1 MKIILSQNADNKIK
15 HMIMSVPTEIGAML
29 SGHVT
34 PQGDVYVSDVYMT
47 KQTVSGSDVD
57 FDQESCNIAVLKAM
71 ANDEMLIGWVH
82 SHANM
87 GVFWSGTDVN
97 TINKLIAFA
106 GTFLCS
112 IVGNRE
118 MKFKGRVDYI
128 STSVF
133 GSRQE
138 VYDDLKIEVETV
150 YPNEVRD
157 AFQADIDQYVAKR
170 VYVSKQKVDHK
181 KQSTYWSGGRR
192 YDLTVEEE
200 FGQLAP
206 TKQAVLDQIYDKYDK
221 VDENDIIGE
230 TCTLTD
236 EEVISE
242 LEEKVINDLVKYNGM
257 TTDEAREAIRG

>member
-15 HMIMSVPTEIGAML
+15 HMIMAVPTEIGAML
-29 SGHVT
+29 SGYVT
-34 PQGDVYVSDVYMT
+34 EGGDVYVSDVYMT
-47 KQTVSGSDVD
+47 KQTVSGSDID

-82 SHANM
+82 SHASM

-112 IVGNRE
+112 IVGNRN
-118 MKFKGRVDYI
+118 MQFKGRVDYI

-150 YPNEVRD
+150 YPDDVKS
-157 AFQADIDQYVAKR
+157 AFQTDIDQYVAKR
-170 VYVSKQKVDHK
+170 VYTPKQKVDYK
-181 KQSTYWSGGRR
+181 RQSSYWSGGRR
-192 YDLTVEEE
+192 YTMTDEELGIKNDQLT
-200 FGQLAP
+200 LADI
-206 TKQAVLDQIYDKYDK
+206 LDDNG
-221 VDENDIIGE
+221 EDIGSIS
-230 TCTLTD
+230 TLTD
-236 EEVISE
+236 DEVINSI
-242 LEEKVINDLVKYNGM
+242 EEKVINDLVKYNGM
-257 TTDEAREAIRG
+257 THDEAREAIRG